1 MASGVTTRSTLSTS
15 TPGEKTQKPRTSP
28 GPSSSSKGPEGELAS
43 IHTQLKEIKRDLKK
57 TLKADDIKELITNVV
72 EDLFKKHQDKIDKN
86 FNDKIEHLKRENSE
100 LKDNITRL
108 ESEKRAL
115 KHELDETNEALNDIH
130 VRLAETE
137 NMSKSAFAKAN
148 YNEQYSR
155 KFNVKIYGI
164 PESRDEDPLESVNGA
179 LKDIGAEIQGNDV
192 TAIHRIPGKRDEHR
206 PIVIKFQKPA
216 AKAQIMKK
224 RSDIKKLNK
233 GWKISDD
240 VTKAN
245 ATLIS
250 NLNKDERISSAWY
263 FNGSVYG
270 QCGNRRIKFDI
281 FDDIERKLKTK

>member
-28 GPSSSSKGPEGELAS
+28 GPNVSSKGQEGELAS

-86 FNDKIEHLKRENSE
+86 FNDKVEHLKQENSE
-100 LKDNITRL
+100 LKDSIIRL

-137 NMSKSAFAKAN
+137 NMSKSALAKAN
-148 YNEQYSR
+148 QNEQYSR

-164 PESRDEDPLESVNGA
+164 PESHGEDPLESVNEA

-192 TAIHRIPGKRDEHR
+192 TAIHRIPGKQDEHR
-206 PIVIKFQKPA
+206 PIIIKFHKPA

-224 RSDIKKLNK
+224 RSDIKKLHK

-250 NLNKDERISSAWY
+250 SLNKDERISSAWY

-281 FDDIERKLKTK
+281 FDDIERKLKNK